1 MLAKKETKTNL
12 NKSGIF
18 PCGNHILVKP
28 DVIEEKS
35 KGGIIIPE
43 EVKKRYQVSVSYGHV
58 IAVGP
63 DAFTHSVHI
72 KQRNMGNGKLR
83 EVERTTI
90 RYLEDFASPG
100 DRICYALHS
109 GRNYVGEDGEHYVQI
124 NDTDI
129 TARVTDGVTATHLE
143 ARKPLSQ

>member
-1 MLAKKETKTNL
+1 MKTATNL
-12 NKSGIF
+12 KTNKSGIF

-63 DAFTHSVHI
+63 DAFTHSVTVT
-72 KQRNMGNGKLR
+72 QRKMGNGKFR
-83 EVERTTI
+83 DVERTTI
-90 RYLEDFASPG
+90 RYAEDFAVPG
-100 DRICYALHS
+100 DRICYAIHS

-129 TARVTDGVTATHLE
+129 TARVTDNVTATHLE
-143 ARKPLSQ
+143 AREPFSQ